1 MPPKPTY
8 EDWVN
13 QCKTLEAENTRLR
26 QETIHLKLFKSAVE
40 ASSDAIGM
48 ATPEGDH
55 WYQNKAFDELFGDIG
70 RNPSATLYVDK
81 QVGIEVFR
89 TIMAGREWNGD
100 VLMNSR
106 IGGILD
112 IHLRA
117 YPFMDGNGNV
127 LGLVGVHTDITR
139 QKKVESALLE
149 SEARLKKAQAVA
161 KIGSWEYDFRTNE
174 IWGSKEAAAIL
185 GIAGPEFTLP
195 LSRVKNLIEENE
207 KVQRNLHK
215 IIEKNRAYDLTFK
228 ARRENDGEAVWL
240 HLTAEG
246 IKDKGEPFKVIGI
259 IQDVTEQQRTA
270 KALRESRERLHA
282 IFQATPDPIVVY
294 NREGHPEFINLA
306 FQEVFGWTFDELQGK
321 IIPFVPED
329 QKAVSIREIEKLY
342 QTEIPARFET
352 RRLTKSGKILD
363 VLISASVIKG
373 IKGEHAGMVV
383 NLSDMTERKKQAAQ
397 FRQAQKM
404 EAIGTLAGGIAHDF
418 NNILSAVMG
427 YSELALYKAKDGKP
441 NRRELEKVLKAAER
455 ATDLVQ
461 QILNFSRQ
469 AEKKI
474 TAVYIKPIIKETLK
488 LMRASL
494 PATIEIRQEMDG
506 SFGKINVDATQIHQ
520 IIMNLCVNAG
530 HAMGDSGGILRV
542 SLQEMDHV
550 EAGTSLFAELTPGRY
565 QKISISDTGHGIPKA
580 DMERIFD
587 PFFTTKEKGKGTGMG
602 LAVVHGIVQSY
613 GGGISVD
620 SEPGKGATFNIFLPV
635 DASIPLLNADQEKEV
650 PIMPTGSER
659 ILLIDD
665 EETLVDIGKRMI
677 ENLGY
682 QVTAFQSGTAALE
695 AFRSRPDQFDLV
707 ITDQTMPKITG
718 AQLAHEMLCIRP
730 MLPIILCTGY
740 SAQVSDEMIK
750 KIGIKRMIMK
760 PFLVKEIAV
769 AIRELLDGIP
779 APD

>member
-1 MPPKPTY
+1 MPEKPTY
-8 EDWVN
+8 EDGVN
-13 QCKTLEAENTRLR
+13 QCKALEAENSRLR

-40 ASSDAIGM
+40 AASDAIGM
-48 ATPEGDH
+48 ATAEGYH
-55 WYQNKAFDELFGDIG
+55 WYQNNAFDELFGDIG
-70 RNPSATLYVDK
+70 SNPTATLYVDEK
-81 QVGIEVFR
+81 VGIDVFR
-89 TIMAGREWNGD
+89 TIMAGREWIGD
-100 VLMNSR
+100 VLMHGRS
-106 IGGILD
+106 GGILD

-117 YPFMDGNGNV
+117 YPFKDKNGKV

-149 SEARLKKAQAVA
+149 SESRLKKAQAVA
-161 KIGSWEYDFRTNE
+161 KIGSWEYDFSTNE
-174 IWGSKEAAAIL
+174 IWGSKEAASIL
-185 GIAGPEFTLP
+185 GIEGRESVLP
-195 LSRVKNLIEENE
+195 LSRVENLIVESG
-207 KVQRNLHK
+207 KVQQNLHK
-215 IIEKNRAYDLTFK
+215 ILEKNRAYDLTFK
-228 ARRENDGEAVWL
+228 ARRENDGEEIWI

-246 IKDKGEPFKVIGI
+246 IKDKGESFKVIGI
-259 IQDVTEQQRTA
+259 LQDVTDQQRTA
-270 KALRESRERLHA
+270 GALRESRERLHA
-282 IFQATPDPIVVY
+282 IFEATPDPIVVY

-329 QKAVSIREIEKLY
+329 QKTVSIREIEKLY

-383 NLSDMTERKKQAAQ
+383 NISDMTERKKQAAQ

-441 NRRELEKVLKAAER
+441 NRKELEKVLKAAER

-474 TAVYIKPIIKETLK
+474 SAVHIKPIIREALK

-506 SFGKINVDATQIHQ
+506 SFGKINADATQIHQ

-542 SLQEMDHV
+542 SLQEMDHID
-550 EAGTSLFAELTPGRY
+550 AGTSSFSELTPGRY
-565 QKISISDTGHGIPKA
+565 QKISVSDTGHGIPKA

-613 GGGISVD
+613 GGAISVD
-620 SEPGKGATFNIFLPV
+620 SEPGKGSTFNIFLPV
-635 DASIPLLNADQEKEV
+635 DASIPLLNADQEKGI
-650 PIMPTGSER
+650 PLPTGNEN

-665 EETLVDIGKRMI
+665 EETLVDIGRRMI
-677 ENLGY
+677 ERLGY

-695 AFRSRPDQFDLV
+695 AFRARPNQFDLV

-730 MLPIILCTGY
+730 TLPIILCTGY
-740 SAQVSDEMIK
+740 SAQISDEMIK

-760 PFLVKEIAV
+760 PFLAKDVAV

-779 APD
+779 DIV